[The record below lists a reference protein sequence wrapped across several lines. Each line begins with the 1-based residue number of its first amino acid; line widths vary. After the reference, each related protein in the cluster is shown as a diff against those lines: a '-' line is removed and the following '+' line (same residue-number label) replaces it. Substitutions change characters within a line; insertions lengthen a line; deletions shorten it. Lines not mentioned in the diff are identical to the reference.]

1 MYVCMYVYKYHWPA
15 FVAPWF
21 PRSMYAIRWSMH
33 YGILTSSCAWF
44 TTAYTES
51 RTAKQYGRQDNWS
64 YSLSAVKIIN
74 VWRQLVE
81 TDSAYWNG
89 EAVAAWQLANA
100 PLWIKND
107 QWAYCPTVLWRSY
120 RQRLITYYSACMLLV
135 EPYRL
140 TVLRHHWHCCICS
153 YCHYFNQLRLA
164 WWLRRTLSRIADD
177 MVYSSRREAREL
189 EAVQWCVDELW
200 PHL

>member
-1 MYVCMYVYKYHWPA
+1 MIHALRYIDVLMCMIYNCLHWIKD
-15 FVAPWF
+15 
-21 PRSMYAIRWSMH
+21 SKAIRKTGQLELLIVCREDYQCMK
-33 YGILTSSCAWF
+33 A
-44 TTAYTES
+44 A
-51 RTAKQYGRQDNWS
+51 GRWMC
-64 YSLSAVKIIN
+64 
-74 VWRQLVE
+74 RHMVE